1 MCIRDRIPYDEPP
14 VYYYP
19 VRESLGAALLLR
31 GRAADA
37 ERVFRADLERFP
49 RNARSLYGLRESLVE
64 QGRSADAAWVNREFE
79 SAWRDADADVELALE
94 DL

>member
-1 MCIRDRIPYDEPP
+1 MWF
-14 VYYYP
+14 YP

-49 RNARSLYGLRESLVE
+49 RNARSLYGLRESLAL

-79 SAWRDADADVELALE
+79 AAWRDADPEIELALE